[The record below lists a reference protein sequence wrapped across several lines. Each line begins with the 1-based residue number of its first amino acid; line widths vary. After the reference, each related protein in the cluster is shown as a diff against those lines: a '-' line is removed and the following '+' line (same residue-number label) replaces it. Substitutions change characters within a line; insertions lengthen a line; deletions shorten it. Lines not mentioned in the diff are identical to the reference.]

1 MGLSKLVDLF
11 FFSCGKGASLHDTL
25 NKQIFRTLFQG
36 QKGELLRLF
45 FFHDRNSF
53 GSRAQIHIDFFIV
66 DHHRGPHRLIALAA
80 DIVQPGGKETV
91 EPVDCF
97 LVCGVVGI
105 SLVIYT
111 NAAVLITESPKCPS
125 LFVDLEVHIRV
136 IHPVAVLH
144 IVMLHAV
151 MGTVFMV
158 NDQRVVG
165 FSGLQPQILILT
177 GHNLREQLL
186 KAAEILVR
194 RRVSLDGRR
203 CRLLR
208 CICGESRF
216 GGLHNSM
223 GILVRN
229 GCRLVTGCWC
239 VVFHLNNRRWLDRFH
254 YGFSGFIGNRIQ
266 DIIEI
271 RFSDGHLPVRTAH
284 FINFIRDVIIPD
296 GIRLLLYDR
305 IGIVA
310 VLDHGVQ

>member
-11 FFSCGKGASLHDTL
+11 FFPYGKGTSLHDTL

-53 GSRAQIHIDFFIV
+53 GSRAQFHIDFFTV
-66 DHHRGPHRLIALAA
+66 DHHRGPHRLIALTA
-80 DIVQPGGKETV
+80 DIVQPGGKEFV
-91 EPVDCF
+91 ESIDF
-97 LVCGVVGI
+97 RFMCGIIRIG
-105 SLVIYT
+105 LVIDT
-111 NAAVLITESPKCPS
+111 NAAVLITERPQGSGLS
-125 LFVDLEVHIRV
+125 VDLEIHVGV
-136 IHPVAVLH
+136 IHPVAVLR

-158 NDQRVVG
+158 NDQRIVG

-194 RRVSLDGRR
+194 RRVSSDGRR

-216 GGLHNSM
+216 GGLHNNRGSF
-223 GILVRN
+223 VRN
-229 GCRLVTGCWC
+229 GCRLVTGC
-239 VVFHLNNRRWLDRFH
+239 
-254 YGFSGFIGNRIQ
+254 
-266 DIIEI
+266 
-271 RFSDGHLPVRTAH
+271 
-284 FINFIRDVIIPD
+284 
-296 GIRLLLYDR
+296 
-305 IGIVA
+305 
-310 VLDHGVQ
+310 

>member
-1 MGLSKLVDLF
+1 M
-11 FFSCGKGASLHDTL
+11 
-25 NKQIFRTLFQG
+25 
-36 QKGELLRLF
+36 
-45 FFHDRNSF
+45 
-53 GSRAQIHIDFFIV
+53 
-66 DHHRGPHRLIALAA
+66 
-80 DIVQPGGKETV
+80 
-91 EPVDCF
+91 
-97 LVCGVVGI
+97 CGVVGI
-105 SLVIYT
+105 SLVIDT
-111 NAAVLITESPKCPS
+111 NATVLIAESPKCS
-125 LFVDLEVHIRV
+125 GLFVDLEIHIGV

-203 CRLLR
+203 CRLIR

-239 VVFHLNNRRWLDRFH
+239 VVFHLNNRLWLDRFH

-266 DIIEI
+266 DIIKI
-271 RFSDGHLPVRTAH
+271 RFSDGHLPVRIAH
-284 FINFIRDVIIPD
+284 FINFIRDVIISD

>member
-1 MGLSKLVDLF
+1 M
-11 FFSCGKGASLHDTL
+11 
-25 NKQIFRTLFQG
+25 
-36 QKGELLRLF
+36 F

-53 GSRAQIHIDFFIV
+53 GSRAQIHIYFFII

-125 LFVDLEVHIRV
+125 LFVDLEIHIRV

-208 CICGESRF
+208 FCGESCF

-296 GIRLLLYDR
+296 GIRLFLYDR